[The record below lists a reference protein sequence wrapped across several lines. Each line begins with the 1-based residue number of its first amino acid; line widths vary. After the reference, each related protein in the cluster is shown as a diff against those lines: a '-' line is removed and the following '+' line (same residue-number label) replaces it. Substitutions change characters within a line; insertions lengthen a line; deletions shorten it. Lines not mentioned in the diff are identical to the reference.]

1 MFSRVSSSM
10 RIFLIKEEKQRI
22 IKKLTENMQE
32 NYKKKELETYLKYL
46 EEQLKVYPELKSKE
60 NKYL

>member
-22 IKKLTENMQE
+22 LKKLTENMQGDC
-32 NYKKKELETYLKYL
+32 KKKELEKYLKYL
-46 EEQLKVYPELKSKE
+46 EEQLKIYPEPK
-60 NKYL
+60 

>member
-46 EEQLKVYPELKSKE
+46 EEQLKVYPELKQ
-60 NKYL
+60 

>member
-22 IKKLTENMQE
+22 TKYLTNNIQGDCKKR
-32 NYKKKELETYLKYL
+32 ELEKYLKYL
-46 EEQLKVYPELKSKE
+46 EEQLKIYPELKQ
-60 NKYL
+60 